1 MAVYVYW
8 FILALALMAL
18 EMATGTF
25 YLLMLGIAVGIGG
38 IAALFGLSLALQLTL
53 SAIAGIVGTVILRR
67 VRRDMIST
75 APNQS
80 LDIGQPVQSVTW
92 NKVGTA
98 RAVYRGAEW
107 DAEPESAD
115 MLHTGPLYIKA
126 MRGST
131 LILTHRKPNPGVR

>member
-18 EMATGTF
+18 EMVTGTF

-38 IAALFGLSLALQLTL
+38 LAALFGFSLPLQFTL
-53 SAIAGIVGTVILRR
+53 SAITGIVGTVILRR
-67 VRRDMIST
+67 VRRDMVPAAS
-75 APNQS
+75 NQS

-92 NKVGTA
+92 HENGTA
-98 RAVYRGAEW
+98 RAFYRGAEW

-115 MLHTGPLYIKA
+115 TPHTGPLYIKA

-131 LILTHRKPNPGVR
+131 LILTHRKP

>member
-38 IAALFGLSLALQLTL
+38 IAALFGLSLPLQLTL

-67 VRRDMIST
+67 VRRDMVPAAS
-75 APNQS
+75 NQS

-92 NKVGTA
+92 HENGTA
-98 RAVYRGAEW
+98 RAFYRGAEW

-115 MLHTGPLYIKA
+115 TPHTGPLYIKA

-131 LILTHRKPNPGVR
+131 LILTHRKP

>member
-38 IAALFGLSLALQLTL
+38 IAALFGLSLALQFTF
-53 SAIAGIVGTVILRR
+53 AAVAGIVGTVILRR
-67 VRRDMIST
+67 VRRDMVPAAS
-75 APNQS
+75 NQS

-92 NKVGTA
+92 HENGTA
-98 RAVYRGAEW
+98 RAFYRGAEW

-115 MLHTGPLYIKA
+115 TPHTGPLYIKA

-131 LILTHRKPNPGVR
+131 LILTHRKP

>member
-38 IAALFGLSLALQLTL
+38 IAALFGLSLALQFTF
-53 SAIAGIVGTVILRR
+53 AAVAGIVGTVILRR
-67 VRRDMIST
+67 VRRDMVPAAS
-75 APNQS
+75 NQS

-92 NKVGTA
+92 HENGTA
-98 RAVYRGAEW
+98 RAFYRGAEW

-115 MLHTGPLYIKA
+115 TPHTRPLYIKA

-131 LILTHRKPNPGVR
+131 LILTHRKP